1 MERLSGLDATF
12 LYLETPTHHMHV
24 AMTMVLDPSTMP
36 GGYSFDKLKTF
47 IRSRLH
53 VVPLF
58 HRRLA
63 QVPFRLNHP
72 VWVEDPDFDLDYHV
86 RRIGVP
92 SPGGRRELAEIAGQ
106 IASTQLDRTKPLW
119 EMWVVEGLKQGR
131 VGVITKVHHSAI
143 DGASGADFLVHLF
156 DLEPIAVESFGAP
169 VDLPVEHL
177 PNDLELLSFAAASLG
192 RRTANMVPLLGR
204 TVRSVARVIQG
215 RRSPEKLVGAIPLS
229 APSTPWTASVT
240 GHRST
245 AFSRVPLSELKRIKN
260 TFGCT
265 LNDVVLALVSGTLRE
280 YLDEKGALPQES
292 LLAICPI
299 SVRNDESA
307 SSEPSANRVSG
318 MFVSLG
324 SNIDEIPDRIAHIRS
339 STKGAKEEHNAVGA
353 TMLMD
358 WAEYASPNVFNM
370 ASRLYS
376 NMGLA
381 NRHRAIHNVIIS
393 NVPGP
398 NFPLYFAGA
407 ELVAA
412 YPLGP
417 VMEGCGLNITVFSY
431 RDSVDVGFMAC
442 RELIPDVWDLAE
454 ATNRAMRDLSEAAD
468 REAARAARMLPD
480 TKGDGATTATEAAAA
495 PAPIKA
501 KPAAKRTSAKQT
513 SAKQTSAKQTSAKR
527 APAKRAAAKKAP
539 TKKAP
544 AKSTAAKRSR
554 ANKATAKASTTP
566 RAGTRSRAS

>member
-24 AMTMVLDPSTMP
+24 AMTMVLDPATMP
-36 GGYSFDKLKTF
+36 GGYSFEKLKAF

-63 QVPFRLNHP
+63 EVPFRLNHP

-86 RRIGVP
+86 RRIGAP
-92 SPGGRRELAEIAGQ
+92 SPGGRRELAELAGQ

-119 EMWVVEGLKQGR
+119 EMWVVEGLKQDR
-131 VGVITKVHHSAI
+131 VGVITKVHHAAI

-156 DLEPIAVESFGAP
+156 DLEPIASESFNTP

-245 AFSRVPLSELKRIKN
+245 AFSRVPLAELKRIKN

-280 YLDEKGALPQES
+280 YLEEKGTLPPES

-299 SVRNDESA
+299 SVRNDEVGT
-307 SSEPSANRVSG
+307 SEPSANRVSG

-324 SNIDEIPDRIAHIRS
+324 SNVDEIPDRIAHIRS

-468 REAARAARMLPD
+468 REVARAERM
-480 TKGDGATTATEAAAA
+480 A
-495 PAPIKA
+495 PASTVDGDQPASAAETAPRSIPST
-501 KPAAKRTSAKQT
+501 PAAEQASAK
-513 SAKQTSAKQTSAKR
+513 KK
-527 APAKRAAAKKAP
+527 APAKRAGAKKATANKAATKP
-539 TKKAP
+539 TGAKQAGTPGSSTEQRPVKKAP
-544 AKSTAAKRSR
+544 AR
-554 ANKATAKASTTP
+554 KAVA
-566 RAGTRSRAS
+566 RTR

>member
-1 MERLSGLDATF
+1 
-12 LYLETPTHHMHV
+12 
-24 AMTMVLDPSTMP
+24 
-36 GGYSFDKLKTF
+36 
-47 IRSRLH
+47 
-53 VVPLF
+53 
-58 HRRLA
+58 
-63 QVPFRLNHP
+63 
-72 VWVEDPDFDLDYHV
+72 
-86 RRIGVP
+86 
-92 SPGGRRELAEIAGQ
+92 
-106 IASTQLDRTKPLW
+106 
-119 EMWVVEGLKQGR
+119 
-131 VGVITKVHHSAI
+131 
-143 DGASGADFLVHLF
+143 
-156 DLEPIAVESFGAP
+156 
-169 VDLPVEHL
+169 
-177 PNDLELLSFAAASLG
+177 
-192 RRTANMVPLLGR
+192 MVPLLGR

-280 YLDEKGALPQES
+280 YLDEKGALPDDS

-381 NRHRAIHNVIIS
+381 SRHRAIHNVIIS

-431 RDSVDVGFMAC
+431 RDSVDIGFMAC

-468 REAARAARMLPD
+468 REAARAERMLPRAEGGD
-480 TKGDGATTATEAAAA
+480 TTSTEAAATPAPTRAKA
-495 PAPIKA
+495 PAPTKA
-501 KPAAKRTSAKQT
+501 AAKRTPAK
-513 SAKQTSAKQTSAKR
+513 K
-527 APAKRAAAKKAP
+527 APAKRTPAKKAP
-539 TKKAP
+539 AKRSAAKKAP
-544 AKSTAAKRSR
+544 AKSTAAKKPS
-554 ANKATAKASTTP
+554 AKKATAKASQARRSSP
-566 RAGTRSRAS
+566 RSRAS